1 MYIDLNMDIKIKE
14 KPLKNIKICNR
25 RNSIGISKL
34 EIKIQQT
41 IYPKMTRKINT
52 QKKKEIRSYSNLQ

>member
-1 MYIDLNMDIKIKE
+1 VYIDLNIDIKIKE
-14 KPLKNIKICNR
+14 KPLKNIKICKR

-52 QKKKEIRSYSNLQ
+52 QKKRNSKLF

>member
-1 MYIDLNMDIKIKE
+1 VYVDLNMNIKIKE
-14 KPLKNIKICNR
+14 KPLKNIKICKR

-52 QKKKEIRSYSNLQ
+52 QKKRNSKLF